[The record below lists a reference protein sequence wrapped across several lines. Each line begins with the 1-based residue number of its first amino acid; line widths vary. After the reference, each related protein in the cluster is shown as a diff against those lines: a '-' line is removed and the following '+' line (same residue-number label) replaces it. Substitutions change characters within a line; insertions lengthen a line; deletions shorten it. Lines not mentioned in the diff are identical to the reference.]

1 MADVNPSVALGIN
14 APDPNQGLQTLS
26 KIMGLGQQGL
36 AIRGQQSENIT
47 RAAQATEA
55 QQNAKEKM
63 AGAQLLSDP
72 VGNGLV
78 DSDGNPTPGA
88 QKAIMAAMPTTGAQ
102 HYEGI
107 LNGARSKIEFN
118 KAANGLQGDLRNEVV
133 GVASGLAADPNVSK
147 DDAKE
152 QFNAYVESKKGTPT
166 YDNVKKIADT
176 VQGIGDHLQ
185 KKQDDSGLVIPAGK
199 EAWRNGYVTA
209 ARSALGAPAVVGAGG
224 IAAPQG
230 AQVDTGAQIQPGTT
244 SPPLQGG
251 AFTAAGQPIQK
262 VTPPTVTT
270 NAAGQLVRVA
280 PGGAGASVV
289 PTAASPGAQP
299 GQPQQNANPNAAQA
313 LGQRGQAEAVSQRV
327 SQVQAQA
334 ANTVQAQD
342 ALSRAKAI
350 LESGQS
356 PDTGTG
362 FEQKKYLKNAMSSLG
377 IDTQGADDMNSLAKN
392 LARYEASRATAS
404 GLGGTDAARELAHN
418 GSPNTQLD
426 NKALL
431 GIVRQSLASEKVLSG
446 LAAVQSKTNDPQQQL
461 QNETA
466 FRQIPHPIETVEY
479 MMSRDKQEAEKYLQE
494 KGLSHKDVAASAAA
508 LKQFGIM

>member
-1 MADVNPSVALGIN
+1 MADVNSQVALGIN
-14 APDPNQGLQTLS
+14 APDPNQGLNTLS
-26 KIMGLGQQGL
+26 KIMGLGSQGL
-36 AIRGQQSENIT
+36 QIRGQQSQNISL
-47 RAAQATEA
+47 ASKATIDA
-55 QQNAKEKM
+55 QNAKENQALSGLM
-63 AGAQLLSDP
+63 ADP
-72 VGNGLV
+72 IKNGLV
-78 DSDGNPTPGA
+78 DQDGNPTKDA
-88 QKAIMAAMPTTGAQ
+88 QTIIMRAAPTTGSAHTSALLDAATKKVGFNSAINSLRTTDRAELAQ
-102 HYEGI
+102 AAGGVAARAQSPSDITDALDSVVASKEGTPEYDHYQTIAGTMKEAITHLAKKTSG
-107 LNGARSKIEFN
+107 NNPPPAGQEPWRVG
-118 KAANGLQGDLRNEVV
+118 AANMA
-133 GVASGLAADPNVSK
+133 ASIL
-147 DDAKE
+147 
-152 QFNAYVESKKGTPT
+152 
-166 YDNVKKIADT
+166 
-176 VQGIGDHLQ
+176 
-185 KKQDDSGLVIPAGK
+185 PAGS
-199 EAWRNGYVTA
+199 T
-209 ARSALGAPAVVGAGG
+209 VGPGG
-224 IAAPQG
+224 IATPQG

-244 SPPLQGG
+244 APALQGG
-251 AFTAAGQPIQK
+251 AFTPSGAPIQK

-289 PTAASPGAQP
+289 PTASAPGAQP
-299 GQPQQNANPNAAQA
+299 GQPQQNANPNQAQA

-334 ANTVQAQD
+334 ATTVQAQD

-356 PDTGTG
+356 PDTGSG

-446 LAAVQSKTNDPQQQL
+446 LATVQSKTNDPQQQL
-461 QNETA
+461 QNEAA